1 MLFVPVFRGNRV
13 MISAIVL
20 AAGQSRRM
28 GQPKQLLEW
37 QGSTLLQHVLRN
49 VIRSI
54 ADETILVLG
63 YEAEQ
68 IGKTLSGLPVRIV
81 VNPDYPSGMASS
93 LQRGLLAM
101 EPISEA
107 FMFVLA
113 DQPDVGPDMI
123 NAVIRTFRQTGLK
136 RRIVRPVYRGMPGH
150 PILMS
155 ADYRQDL
162 LQLKGDVGARQI
174 LSDHPEDITE
184 IEVDR
189 DAVLVDMDTPEDY
202 RKSHP
207 SQG

>member
-1 MLFVPVFRGNRV
+1 

-37 QGSTLLQHVLRN
+37 QGSTLLQHVLQN

-63 YEAEQ
+63 YEAER

-113 DQPDVGPDMI
+113 DQPGVGPDII

>member
-1 MLFVPVFRGNRV
+1 

-63 YEAEQ
+63 YEAER

-113 DQPDVGPDMI
+113 DQPGVGPDII

-136 RRIVRPVYRGMPGH
+136 RRIVRPVYRGRPGH

-202 RKSHP
+202 RKYILSIGSAKP
-207 SQG
+207 